1 MDFHTPTDSYEECN
15 SSIKKAG
22 EIFFLCVKLFNG
34 ILMAMY
40 AAMFAQ
46 HSLIIYVG
54 AFGWI
59 AYFFSELVE
68 YFEEEERKKKTE
80 KHFNSLKELQEE
92 IKALKEKK

>member
-1 MDFHTPTDSYEECN
+1 MDFHTPADNCTECN
-15 SSIKKAG
+15 SSLKKAG
-22 EIFFLCVKLFNG
+22 EIFFLCVKLLNG

-59 AYFFSELVE
+59 AYFFSELVAF
-68 YFEEEERKKKTE
+68 FEEEERKKKTE
-80 KHFNSLKELQEE
+80 KHLSALKELQEE
-92 IKALKEKK
+92 FKALKEKK